1 MKVKKTCKYES
12 EIKYNDHFTFKMV
25 LDNSRVMPPRIDS
38 DECLFISPYGIH
50 NTRMGNGVASFATKD
65 QLMWLITTLSDFLAE
80 IEEEE

>member
-38 DECLFISPYGIH
+38 DECLFMSPYGIH
-50 NTRMGNGVASFATKD
+50 NTRMGNAVASFATKD

>member
-50 NTRMGNGVASFATKD
+50 STRMGNGVASFATKD
-65 QLMWLITTLSDFLAE
+65 QLVWLITTLSDFLAE